1 MCTVM
6 MDTVVEP
13 LTCTRL
19 TRQVQAN
26 KSKLRSISVTLSVLA
41 PYYGTNDGGAILYEA
56 IRG

>member
-1 MCTVM
+1 M

-19 TRQVQAN
+19 TRQVQAK

-41 PYYGTNDGGAILYEA
+41 PYYCTNDGVAILYEA